1 LNKLSGT
8 ILYIKPVAASFVL
21 SDQNILQKH
30 YRIIPFQ
37 IRQSEG
43 KWRYL
48 LSLVSLTFFLL
59 KNAGKAHALVCWFGD
74 YHAAIMVLV
83 ARVWCRPSMVFA
95 GGQEAICYRELGKGV
110 YQKRFRRFFVRY
122 ALRNCTLILPNHSS
136 LIYHENYFYN
146 PEKPHID
153 GIKHYVGKIKGR
165 YEVIPNGIDTSRI
178 NRNPEIEKDPSLVV
192 TIGTMLKTAD
202 FYNKGFDLFIE
213 SAKRCSDLKF
223 VMIGLKKE
231 FLDWTESVFK
241 ISGVRNLTIIPAYC
255 PTEVLAEYLN
265 KASVYVQVS
274 ITEGMPVSLGEAM
287 ICECVPVGSNVNGIP
302 DAIGESGVI
311 IRKRDPGELVS
322 AIRTAMKMNT
332 GKLAREHTLKHY
344 STEVREKRIVEVF
357 SQFLDKQMP
366 VDLSIGGFSQ
376 KSR

>member
-1 LNKLSGT
+1 MAGT

-21 SDQNILQKH
+21 SDQKILEKH
-30 YRIIPFQ
+30 YRVVPFQ

-43 KWRYL
+43 KWRYF
-48 LSLVSLTFFLL
+48 LSLMSLAFFLL
-59 KNAGKAHALVCWFGD
+59 KKAGQAHAMACWFGD
-74 YHAAIMVLV
+74 YHTAIMVLV
-83 ARVWCRPSMVFA
+83 ARLMRRPSMVFA
-95 GGQEAICYRELGKGV
+95 GGQEAICYRKLGKGV
-110 YQKRFRRFFVRY
+110 YQKRFRSFFVRY

-136 LIYHENYFYN
+136 LIYHENHFYS
-146 PEKPHID
+146 PEKPHVD

-165 YEVIPNGIDTSRI
+165 YEVIPNGIDTNRI
-178 NRNPEIEKDPSLVV
+178 NRNPETEKEPGLVV

-223 VMIGLKKE
+223 VLIGLKKE
-231 FLDWTESVFK
+231 FFDWTESVYK
-241 ISGVRNLTIIPAYC
+241 ISGIRNLTIISAYC
-255 PTEVLAEYLN
+255 PTEVLSEYLN

-287 ICECVPVGSNVNGIP
+287 ICECIPVGSNVNGIP
-302 DAIGESGVI
+302 DAIGETGI
-311 IRKRDPGELVS
+311 IIKKRDPGELVS
-322 AIRTAMKMNT
+322 AIRTAIKMNT

-357 SQFLDKQMP
+357 SQFLDGQQP
-366 VDLSIGGFSQ
+366 AGLLIGGFSQ
-376 KSR
+376 KT